1 MTKVF
6 QSPAKYIQGPGEM
19 NKLGDYASALGKK
32 AFCLIS
38 GGGMKRQG
46 AQIEKS
52 FEGKA
57 ASVRF
62 EKFNGECSWNEIGR
76 LLEMVKDTGSDLMIG
91 VGGGKIFDTAKAVA
105 HKAGIPVIIC
115 PTIASTDAPCSAL
128 SVIYSDTGV
137 FQEYYFFPNNPNLV
151 LMDTQI
157 IAASPV
163 RLTVSGMGD
172 ALATYYEARACEQA
186 NASTYAGGTSTMTG
200 LELARLCY
208 RTVLEEGYTAKLA
221 ADTDIPS
228 KSLEKIVEANVLL
241 SGLAFESAGIAAA
254 HAISNGFTQLAD
266 CRGTYHGELVA
277 FGTLVQLVLENAP
290 REEIDEVR
298 KFCYQVGL
306 PMTLEGLGI
315 KEVTDSKIW
324 IVCKAATDPEESIH
338 NMPFPVTDS
347 DVYSAIMVADALGR
361 DYPEK

>member
-1 MTKVF
+1 MTQVLRA
-6 QSPAKYIQGPGEM
+6 PRKYVQGKGALEELSVYT
-19 NKLGDYASALGKK
+19 KELGSRAL
-32 AFCLIS
+32 CLIS
-38 GGGMKRQG
+38 TAGFKRE
-46 AQIEKS
+46 EKGLMATFRDS
-52 FEGKA
+52 DVKVIYEH
-57 ASVRF
+57 
-62 EKFNGECSWNEIGR
+62 FNRECTWSEIKR
-76 LLEMVKDTGSDLMIG
+76 ISKMVKDNRIEVIIG
-91 VGGGKIFDTAKAVA
+91 IGGGKTHDTAKAVGDIM
-105 HKAGIPVIIC
+105 GIPVVIV
-115 PTIASTDAPCSAL
+115 PTVASTDAPCSAL
-128 SVIYSDTGV
+128 SAVYTEKGAFESYIHLKDNPAVVLLDT
-137 FQEYYFFPNNPNLV
+137 E
-151 LMDTQI
+151 I
-157 IAASPV
+157 IAKSPT
-163 RLTVSGMGD
+163 RLLVSGMGD

-254 HAISNGFTQLAD
+254 HAISNGFTQLPD

-361 DYPEK
+361 AYPEK